1 MSGQDSGQRSGNNGK
16 RITRHIDATFH
27 IPGEVAVQI
36 YEAVQRGDT
45 HRGAELL
52 TAAMIAAGVVPAGTR
67 PEDLDTERLVIQIG
81 NHTGAEDPGEEG
93 TA

>member
-67 PEDLDTERLVIQIG
+67 PEDIDTERLIMQIG
-81 NHTGAEDPGEEG
+81 HSQSTEN
-93 TA
+93 

>member
-1 MSGQDSGQRSGNNGK
+1 MNRK
-16 RITRHIDATFH
+16 RIDATFH

-45 HRGAELL
+45 HRGAELF

-67 PEDLDTERLVIQIG
+67 PEDLDTERLIMQIG
-81 NHTGAEDPGEEG
+81 HSQSAAD
-93 TA
+93 